1 MKYEFGKKTEP
12 LKKFCLENR
21 TTVGLICAA
30 ALLLSM
36 FQLINIYRQS
46 GSYIKDGNGHLRA
59 VRIEDSEEGNTI
71 PLRIEAFKDG
81 VKTKVD
87 VILSF
92 GGKEAGGEVKE
103 KKGQNSEE
111 RLRSQVLKL
120 SRSLESETGE
130 LIALPGRLDDGT
142 RLLWREN
149 RSSSVPAMIMLVP
162 LSVAALYQN
171 SKAKEKEKV
180 KQKNDGIRRDLPG
193 FHSQLLLLLNSGL
206 IFNDAFFRI
215 AEGYEKRVSPGY
227 LGTVILDIKKYS
239 AETGISLIALMEQY
253 GKKLGVREFSRMT
266 GIIADNQYKGI
277 DLTEKLES
285 ESDLLWNQRK
295 KLAEERGRAAETK
308 LAFPLAMLLMV
319 LIVITA
325 APAVLQM

>member
-46 GSYIKDGNGHLRA
+46 FSYIKDGNGHLRA
-59 VRIEDSEEGNTI
+59 VRIEDSEEGDTI

-149 RSSSVPAMIMLVP
+149 RSSSVPAMIWLVP
-162 LSVAALYQN
+162 LSGAALYQN
-171 SKAKEKEKV
+171 SKAK
-180 KQKNDGIRRDLPG
+180 
-193 FHSQLLLLLNSGL
+193 
-206 IFNDAFFRI
+206 
-215 AEGYEKRVSPGY
+215 
-227 LGTVILDIKKYS
+227 
-239 AETGISLIALMEQY
+239 
-253 GKKLGVREFSRMT
+253 
-266 GIIADNQYKGI
+266 
-277 DLTEKLES
+277 
-285 ESDLLWNQRK
+285 
-295 KLAEERGRAAETK
+295 
-308 LAFPLAMLLMV
+308 
-319 LIVITA
+319 
-325 APAVLQM
+325 

>member
-1 MKYEFGKKTEP
+1 MKYEFMKKIEP

-21 TTVGLICAA
+21 TAVGLICAIA
-30 ALLLSM
+30 MLVSM
-36 FQLINIYRQS
+36 LQFINIYRQS
-46 GSYIKDGNGHLRA
+46 ESFIKDGNGFLRA
-59 VRIEDSEEGNTI
+59 VRIEDREEGETI
-71 PLRIEAFKDG
+71 PLRIEAIKDG
-81 VKTKVD
+81 VRTKLD
-87 VILSF
+87 VVLSF
-92 GGKEAGGEVKE
+92 GGKETGGEVKE
-103 KKGQNSEE
+103 KKEQNSEE
-111 RLRSQVLKL
+111 QLRSQLLKL

-142 RLLWREN
+142 RLRWHEN

-171 SKAKEKEKV
+171 SKAKEKEKI
-180 KQKNDGIRRDLPG
+180 KQRIDGIRRDLPG

-227 LGTVILDIKKYS
+227 LGMVILDIKKYS

-253 GKKLGVREFSRMT
+253 SKKLGVREFSRMT
-266 GIIADNQYKGI
+266 GIVADNQYKGI

-308 LAFPLAMLLMV
+308 LAFPLAMLLLV

>member
-1 MKYEFGKKTEP
+1 MVNK
-12 LKKFCLENR
+12 
-21 TTVGLICAA
+21 
-30 ALLLSM
+30 
-36 FQLINIYRQS
+36 
-46 GSYIKDGNGHLRA
+46 
-59 VRIEDSEEGNTI
+59 
-71 PLRIEAFKDG
+71 
-81 VKTKVD
+81 
-87 VILSF
+87 
-92 GGKEAGGEVKE
+92 
-103 KKGQNSEE
+103 
-111 RLRSQVLKL
+111 
-120 SRSLESETGE
+120 
-130 LIALPGRLDDGT
+130 
-142 RLLWREN
+142 
-149 RSSSVPAMIMLVP
+149 
-162 LSVAALYQN
+162 
-171 SKAKEKEKV
+171 
-180 KQKNDGIRRDLPG
+180 KNDGIRRDLPG

>member
-1 MKYEFGKKTEP
+1 M
-12 LKKFCLENR
+12 
-21 TTVGLICAA
+21 
-30 ALLLSM
+30 
-36 FQLINIYRQS
+36 
-46 GSYIKDGNGHLRA
+46 
-59 VRIEDSEEGNTI
+59 
-71 PLRIEAFKDG
+71 
-81 VKTKVD
+81 
-87 VILSF
+87 
-92 GGKEAGGEVKE
+92 
-103 KKGQNSEE
+103 KKG
-111 RLRSQVLKL
+111 
-120 SRSLESETGE
+120 
-130 LIALPGRLDDGT
+130 
-142 RLLWREN
+142 
-149 RSSSVPAMIMLVP
+149 
-162 LSVAALYQN
+162 
-171 SKAKEKEKV
+171 
-180 KQKNDGIRRDLPG
+180 
-193 FHSQLLLLLNSGL
+193 
-206 IFNDAFFRI
+206 
-215 AEGYEKRVSPGY
+215 VSPGY